1 MKKDKEKKNR
11 EKFTNKVEQNKKLLL
26 EALEKSLGVISTA
39 VKKVGLSRSCFYKY
53 IEQDEE
59 FKKAVKEIEEASID
73 FVESALFKQIKEGN
87 TTATIFFLKTRGK
100 KRGYVER
107 TEITGVDGSP
117 VIKLVRFEDKQK

>member
-1 MKKDKEKKNR
+1 MKEQKTKK
-11 EKFTNKVEQNKKLLL
+11 KISPTVAQKKKLLL

-39 VKKVGLSRSCFYKY
+39 VKKVGISRGTFYNY
-53 IEQDEE
+53 VEADPD
-59 FKKAVKEIEEASID
+59 FKKAVQEIEEASID
-73 FVESALFKQIKEGN
+73 FVESALLKQIKEGN